1 MGLSDRD
8 YMRKPASGQQPSR
21 PLDDR
26 VEEMVGGL
34 FSNRRRLFLIAG
46 IGLAIL
52 VVIALVF
59 AMLS

>member
-8 YMRKPASGQQPSR
+8 YMRKPASSQQPSR

-26 VEEMVGGL
+26 VEDMVGGL
-34 FSNRRRLFLIAG
+34 FSNRRRLFLVAG

>member
-1 MGLSDRD
+1 MSLSDRD
-8 YMRKPASGQQPSR
+8 YMRRPASSQEPSR
-21 PLDDR
+21 PLEDR

-34 FSNRRRLFLIAG
+34 FNRRRLFLVAG
-46 IGLAIL
+46 VVLAIL